1 MMEEGL
7 SRRISPSRSSRLG
20 SLACRQLTHLTLFL
34 LCAAQLGLVFILLRE
49 RFIQSSALNSKCVG
63 NESVTSS
70 ALRLSQNDERKSALL
85 TAPAG
90 KKSNGKYLLW
100 ESKVGTAYCHGG
112 FHYSNGNLVLPS
124 KGIYRVFLQI
134 TYESNADLNDND
146 GVVNLDNK
154 VFLFHDSY
162 PKDRPLLS
170 SVDTISCKA
179 NHWTKSLHT
188 SGTFELEANSTL
200 RVTSENVNLISSKEY
215 LVFFGVEF
223 LQYFG

>member
-100 ESKVGTAYCHGG
+100 ESK
-112 FHYSNGNLVLPS
+112 
-124 KGIYRVFLQI
+124 I